1 MTTTKSRRLS
11 LKERGLTD
19 FEALMWV
26 FTRLT
31 ALGMYAVVLV
41 ALIGALVMGARND
54 MNLAD
59 LMRWVFMSNNTHVQS
74 TNVPDLEPW
83 STPFWRLTAS
93 AMLLLAVSHG
103 VHGLVVIADDY
114 ISPTRWRNVVRF
126 FSILFMLGMIAAGIY
141 LIWTS

>member
-1 MTTTKSRRLS
+1 MTTKSRRLS
-11 LKERGLTD
+11 LKERGLMD
-19 FEALMWV
+19 FEAIMWV
-26 FTRLT
+26 FTRFT
-31 ALGMYAVVLV
+31 ALAMYVVVLV
-41 ALIGALVMGARND
+41 AIVGALLMGARTE

-59 LMRWVFMSNNTHVQS
+59 LLRWAFMSNSTHVQS
-74 TNVPDLEPW
+74 TNVPDLAPW

-126 FSILFMLGMIAAGIY
+126 FSIVLMLGMIAAGIY